1 MAVSRGAR
9 RPIALAA
16 VLMLG
21 ILFLPSLANLLSGST
36 LVRITKLPGSI
47 YAEVEGS
54 RLDIPA
60 ENLDATLASEI
71 ALPTSA
77 AQLQVGPQSSSAYWQ
92 PAQSNPFVALGQF
105 SEWLQKLHPMPEWT
119 GASLEGSS
127 GEYTLHGG
135 RTPAAIKLATADGN
149 GYQFVIQPEKRSV
162 SWWRLEKSQAVEQ
175 LESTSYRPR
184 GLTSLG
190 DMAAELLLVLQAAC
204 LFTLVALGI
213 TALLRWLVGRTP
225 QKSAGHGEA
234 TILPS
239 QAPGP
244 LRSWF
249 SRPYQPAIA
258 LFLGATIIT
267 AAACLGVLEGIPH
280 VQDDVAYLFQGK
292 IFALGKSAVPTPPG
306 PEFFQNGFI
315 LMFDGRWFAKYPPGF
330 PLMLVPGL
338 WAGIPWLINP
348 LSAGVSLALI
358 YATGL
363 HMYGRHV
370 AVWAALIGLLSPWV
384 LFMSGSYM
392 SHPTTMMWVALF
404 IYCLV
409 RMRDSHTVLVA
420 DAHSPV
426 STQADARFRTR
437 RLCLLWPLLGGFAIG
452 MAFITRE
459 WTALGIGV
467 GAALWA
473 LGDILLSR
481 KLWRHKV
488 LRYALVVAGFVPPV
502 LFLLYENRQL
512 TGDWFRFA
520 QDLVGSYDT
529 PGFGPGHGDATIGH
543 TPAMGVYN
551 ALVYLRTLATLFDGW
566 PAPLALAPLLL
577 GLFAWTHDKKRQQ
590 LSWDALLWLGWA
602 GLVGAYFL
610 WWSSTTIFGPR
621 YWYEGMPLLLLMAG
635 RGMDLLGRLAVTRL
649 RGAWSLQA
657 RWLVPGVL
665 FAFLSLYNLTQALP
679 YQVSQYQNYNDI
691 SAAALRSVERA
702 GLKNALVF
710 VELDPARSNRDY
722 GKVFFA
728 NDPLLKGNIVY
739 ARDLGTARNR
749 GLVELFPG
757 RTPYWLPLNG
767 SPQPGTGK

>member
-1 MAVSRGAR
+1 MMAVSRYAR
-9 RPIALAA
+9 RPVALAVA
-16 VLMLG
+16 LMLG
-21 ILFLPSLANLLSGST
+21 VLLLPFIANLLSGST
-36 LVRITKLPGSI
+36 LIRITKLPNSI
-47 YAEVEGS
+47 YAEVDGA

-60 ENLDATLASEI
+60 ATLDQSQANKLT
-71 ALPTSA
+71 LPSSSA
-77 AQLQVGPQSSSAYWQ
+77 ELRVGSQSSSAYWQ
-92 PAQSNPFVALGQF
+92 PAQGNPFVQLGQF
-105 SEWLQKLHPMPEWT
+105 SEWLQKLRPMPEWT
-119 GASLEGSS
+119 GARLESSS

-135 RTPAAIKLATADGN
+135 RTPASMTLATADGN
-149 GYQFVIQPEKRSV
+149 GYEFVIQPEKRSI
-162 SWWRLEKSQAVEQ
+162 SWWRLEESQAVEQ
-175 LESTSYRPR
+175 LASASYRPS
-184 GLTSLG
+184 GLASLG
-190 DMAAELLLVLQAAC
+190 DMIAELLLIFQAAA
-204 LFTLVALGI
+204 LFALAALGI
-213 TALLRWLVGRTP
+213 SVLLRWLPGR
-225 QKSAGHGEA
+225 GEA
-234 TILPS
+234 PVVAS

-244 LRSWF
+244 LRRWL

-258 LFLGATIIT
+258 LFLGATVLT
-267 AAACLGVLEGIPH
+267 AAVCLSVLDGIPH
-280 VQDDVAYLFQGK
+280 VQDDVAYIFQGK
-292 IFALGKSAVPTPPG
+292 IFALGKSAVPIPPG

-315 LMFDGRWFAKYPPGF
+315 LMFDGRWFTKYPPGF

-409 RMRDSHTVLVA
+409 RMRDSPAPTQNL
-420 DAHSPV
+420 
-426 STQADARFRTR
+426 STLRTR
-437 RLCLLWPLLGGFAIG
+437 RLFLLWPLLGGFAMG

-473 LGDILLSR
+473 LGDILLSH
-481 KLWRHKV
+481 KLWRRKV
-488 LRYALVVAGFVPPV
+488 LRYALVVAGFAPPL

-520 QDLVGSYDT
+520 QDLVGSYDA

-551 ALVYLRTLATLFDGW
+551 TLVYLRTLATLFDGW

-577 GLFAWTHDKKRQQ
+577 GLFAWTHDKKRQH
-590 LSWDALLWLGWA
+590 LYWDLLLWLGWA

-621 YWYEGMPLLLLMAG
+621 YWYEGTPFLLLMAG
-635 RGMDLLGRLAVTRL
+635 RGMDLLGTLVAPRLK
-649 RGAWSLQA
+649 GAWRLQA
-657 RWLVPGVL
+657 RWLVPGIL

-679 YQVSQYQNYNDI
+679 YQVSQYRDYNDI
-691 SAAALRSVERA
+691 SAAALRSTEKA
-702 GLKNALVF
+702 ALKSALVF

-739 ARDLGTARNR
+739 ARDLGAARNR
-749 GLVELFPG
+749 GLVALFPG

-767 SPQPGTGK
+767 PPQPGVGK